1 MKTNELL
8 RYNGSIIRVLALRD
22 NKALIIDCLKR
33 HMPSWVSAAPLEEC
47 ERTDISELC
56 SAAGIRLRSL
66 DSLLPADRKT
76 CREKYSIIAPV
87 LPFVGDEQRRIEMIY
102 EAADRFNIS
111 KQTVRKYL
119 CLYLSFQD
127 EAVFAP
133 PEMKER
139 QLTKD
144 EKNMRW
150 ALNKYY
156 YTRHRNTLTVAYT
169 YMLQEKYT
177 VDGVLM
183 EDHPSISQ
191 FRYFYRKTRKLQ
203 TELITREGKSAYQ
216 RNHRP
221 LLGDGILDF
230 APNVGVGMFDS
241 TIADIYIVDSAG
253 KLLGRPVI
261 TICVDACS
269 SLCMGYLVSMDSG
282 VDSLRRLL
290 QNVICDKAE
299 YCRAKG
305 ITITEDM
312 WPASA
317 LPGVFVTDNGREY
330 VSAVFDQLADL
341 GVSLVNLPPF
351 RPELKGVCEKCFDL
365 IQTSYKPFLR
375 GKGVIEPDFQK
386 RGARDYR
393 LDACLTLEE
402 FDRVILRCIIY
413 YNTQRVLEN
422 YPFSAEMLNAGVAP
436 FASEIFRFGQSLPG
450 ANLISVIQEELRL
463 TLLPRTTGKFS
474 RKGLVVNKLRY
485 RADGYTEEYLSGG
498 ECTVAYD
505 PADVSTVWLLREGAY
520 TPFDIIEKAYAG
532 KTEDEVSEIKTAKK
546 ALSQRYE
553 KAKLEAQL
561 QLATEIQ
568 TIAQLGYERKH
579 RMGGGHER

>member
-8 RYNGSIIRVLALRD
+8 RYNGSIVRVLKQKDSQALV
-22 NKALIIDCLKR
+22 IDCVQR
-33 HMPSWVSAAPLEEC
+33 HMPEWVDAAPLEVC

-56 SAAGIRLRSL
+56 SAAGVRLRSL
-66 DSLLPADRKT
+66 DSLSPADRKT
-76 CREKYSIIAPV
+76 CRERYSIIAPV
-87 LPFVGDEQRRIEMIY
+87 LPFIGDERRRIEMIY
-102 EAADRFNIS
+102 EAAERFGIS

-119 CLYLSFQD
+119 CLYLAFQD
-127 EAVFAP
+127 EAIFAP
-133 PEMKER
+133 PENVEKP
-139 QLTKD
+139 LTKH

-156 YTRHRNTLTVAYT
+156 YTRHRNPLTVAYT

-177 VDGVLM
+177 VDGELIAP
-183 EDHPSISQ
+183 HPSISQ
-191 FRYFYRKTRKLQ
+191 FRYFYRKTKKLQ

-241 TIADIYIVDSAG
+241 TIADIYLVDSAG

-269 SLCMGYLVSMDSG
+269 SLCMGYLVSIDSG

-290 QNVICDKAE
+290 QNVICDKVA
-299 YCRAKG
+299 YCRTKG

-365 IQTSYKPFLR
+365 LQSSYKPYLR

-386 RGARDYR
+386 RGAHDYR

-402 FDRVILRCIIY
+402 FDRVILRCILY

-422 YPFSAEMLNAGVAP
+422 YPFSTDMLNVGVEP
-436 FASEIFRFGQSLPG
+436 FASEIFRYGQALPG
-450 ANLISVIQEELRL
+450 ANLIKVTPEELRL
-463 TLLPRTTGKFS
+463 TLLPRTVGKFS
-474 RKGLVVNKLRY
+474 RKGLIVNKLRY
-485 RADGYTEEYLSGG
+485 RADGFTEEYLSGG
-498 ECTVAYD
+498 ECTIAYD
-505 PADVSTVWLLREGAY
+505 PDDVSTVWLLRDGLY
-520 TPFDIIEKAYAG
+520 TKFDIIEKAFAG
-532 KTEDEVSEIKTAKK
+532 KTEAEVSAIKTGRK
-546 ALSQRYE
+546 AVSQRYE
-553 KAKLEAQL
+553 RDKLTAQL
-561 QLATEIQ
+561 QLAAEIQ
-568 TIAQLGYERKH
+568 TIAQIGYERKH
-579 RMGGGHER
+579 RMEGWT

>member
-1 MKTNELL
+1 MKINELL
-8 RYNGSIIRVLALRD
+8 RFDGSIVRVLDLRD
-22 NKALIIDCLKR
+22 TQALVIDCLKR
-33 HMPSWVSAAPLEEC
+33 HMPEWVDAAPLEEC
-47 ERTDISELC
+47 ERTDINELC
-56 SAAGIRLRSL
+56 NTADVRLRSL
-66 DSLLPADRKT
+66 NSLSPTERKS
-76 CREKYSIIAPV
+76 CREKYSVIAPV
-87 LPFVGDEQRRIEMIY
+87 LSFIGDEKRRIEMIY
-102 EAADRFNIS
+102 EAAERFSVS

-127 EAVFAP
+127 EAIFIP
-133 PEMKER
+133 PEKIEKP
-139 QLTKD
+139 LTKH

-169 YMLQEKYT
+169 HMLQEKYT
-177 VDGVLM
+177 VDGVLI
-183 EDHPSISQ
+183 EPHPSISQ
-191 FRYFYRKTRKLQ
+191 FRYFYRKTKKLQ

-241 TIADIYIVDSAG
+241 TIADIYLVDSAG

-290 QNVICDKAE
+290 QNVICDKVA
-299 YCRAKG
+299 YCRTKG

-312 WPASA
+312 WPASS

-365 IQTSYKPFLR
+365 IQSAYKPYLK

-402 FDRVILRCIIY
+402 FERVILRCIIY
-413 YNTQRVLEN
+413 YNTQRVLDN
-422 YPFSAEMLNAGVAP
+422 YPFSADMLNAGVAP
-436 FASEIFRFGQSLPG
+436 FASEIFRYGHSLPG
-450 ANLISVIQEELRL
+450 VNLIEVTPEELRL
-463 TLLPRTTGKFS
+463 TLLPRTLGKFC
-474 RKGLVVNKLRY
+474 RKGLIVNKLRY
-485 RADGYTEEYLSGG
+485 RADGFTEEYLNGG
-498 ECTVAYD
+498 DCTVAYD
-505 PADVSTVWLLREGAY
+505 PEDVSVVWLLRDGAY
-520 TPFDIIEKAYAG
+520 TAFSIIEKAFAG
-532 KTEDEVSEIKTAKK
+532 KTEAEVAEIKTGRK
-546 ALSQRYE
+546 AVSQRYE
-553 KAKLEAQL
+553 KDKLTAQL
-561 QLATEIQ
+561 QLAAEIQ
-568 TIAQLGYERKH
+568 TIAQIGYERKH
-579 RMGGGHER
+579 RMEGWT

>member
-1 MKTNELL
+1 MKTNDLL
-8 RYNGSIIRVLALRD
+8 RYNGSIIRILDLRED
-22 NKALIIDCLKR
+22 QALIIDCVKR
-33 HMPSWVSAAPLEEC
+33 HMPSWVPAAPLAEC

-56 SAAGIRLRSL
+56 SAAGVRLRSL
-66 DSLLPADRKT
+66 DSLSPTDRKT
-76 CREKYSIIAPV
+76 CRERYSHIAPV
-87 LPFVGDEQRRIEMIY
+87 LPFIGDERRRTEMIY
-102 EAADRFNIS
+102 ESAERFSIS

-119 CLYLSFQD
+119 CLYLAYQD
-127 EAVFAP
+127 EAIFAP
-133 PEMKER
+133 QENVEKP
-139 QLTKD
+139 LTKD
-144 EKNMRW
+144 EKNIRW

-156 YTRHRNTLTVAYT
+156 YTRHRNPLTVAYQ

-177 VDGVLM
+177 VDGVLV

-191 FRYFYRKTRKLQ
+191 FRYFYRKTKKLQ

-221 LLGDGILDF
+221 LLGDGVLDF

-241 TIADIYIVDSAG
+241 TIADIYLVDPAG

-290 QNVICDKAE
+290 QNVISDKVA
-299 YCRAKG
+299 YCHAKG

-312 WPASA
+312 WPASS

-330 VSAVFDQLADL
+330 VSAIFDQLADL

-365 IQTSYKPFLR
+365 LQSSYKPYLR

-402 FDRVILRCIIY
+402 FDRVILRCLLY
-413 YNTQRVLEN
+413 YNSQRVLEN
-422 YPFSAEMLNAGVAP
+422 YPFSAEMLSAGIEP
-436 FASEIFRFGQSLPG
+436 FASCIFRYGQSLPG
-450 ANLISVIQEELRL
+450 ANLINVTQEELRL
-463 TLLPRTTGKFS
+463 TLLPRTVGKFS
-474 RKGLVVNKLRY
+474 RKGLIVNKLRY
-485 RADGYTEEYLSGG
+485 RADGYTEEYLNGG

-505 PADVSTVWLLREGAY
+505 PEDVSTVWLLRDGAY
-520 TPFDIIEKAYAG
+520 EPFDLIEKAYSG
-532 KTEDEVSEIKTAKK
+532 KTEAEVAEIKTAKRDHSRQFQK
-546 ALSQRYE
+546 E
-553 KAKLEAQL
+553 KLAAQL
-561 QLATEIQ
+561 QLASEIQ
-568 TIAQLGYERKH
+568 TIAQIGYERKH
-579 RMGGGHER
+579 RMEGWT

>member
-8 RYNGSIIRVLALRD
+8 RYNGSVVRVLELREGQALV
-22 NKALIIDCLKR
+22 IDCVKR
-33 HMPSWVSAAPLEEC
+33 HMPERVDAALLEEC
-47 ERTDISELC
+47 KQTDMTELC
-56 SAAGIRLRSL
+56 NAAGIRLRSL

-102 EAADRFNIS
+102 EAAERFNIS

-133 PEMKER
+133 PENHEKP
-139 QLTKD
+139 LTKH
-144 EKNMRW
+144 EKNIRW

-156 YTRHRNTLTVAYT
+156 YTRHRNPLTVAYK

-177 VDGVLM
+177 VDGVLI
-183 EDHPSISQ
+183 EPHPSISQ
-191 FRYFYRKTRKLQ
+191 FRYFYRKTKKLQ

-269 SLCMGYLVSMDSG
+269 SLCMGYLVSMDGG

-290 QNVICDKAE
+290 QNVICDKVS
-299 YCRAKG
+299 YCRSKG

-365 IQTSYKPFLR
+365 IQSTYKPYLK

-386 RGARDYR
+386 REARDYR

-402 FDRVILRCIIY
+402 FDRVILRCILY

-422 YPFSAEMLNAGVAP
+422 YPFSAEMLNTGVAP
-436 FASEIFRFGQSLPG
+436 FASEIFRYGQSLPG
-450 ANLISVIQEELRL
+450 VNLIKVTPEELRL
-463 TLLPRTTGKFS
+463 TLLPRTIGKFS

-485 RADGYTEEYLSGG
+485 RADRYTEEYLSGG

-505 PADVSTVWLLREGAY
+505 PDDVSTVWLLQDGSY
-520 TPFDIIEKAYAG
+520 KPFTIIEKAFAG
-532 KTEDEVSEIKTAKK
+532 KTEAEVAEIKTAKK
-546 ALSQRYE
+546 NLSQKYE
-553 KAKLEAQL
+553 RTKLEAQL
-561 QLATEIQ
+561 QLASEIQ
-568 TIAQLGYERKH
+568 TIAQIGYERKH
-579 RMGGGHER
+579 RMEGYV

>member
-1 MKTNELL
+1 MKINELL
-8 RYNGSIIRVLALRD
+8 RYNGSIVRVLDLRD
-22 NKALIIDCLKR
+22 DQALVIDCIKR
-33 HMPSWVSAAPLEEC
+33 HMPEWVSVAPLEDC
-47 ERTDISELC
+47 ERTDINELC
-56 SAAGIRLRSL
+56 STAGIRLRSL

-76 CREKYSIIAPV
+76 CRERYSIIAPV
-87 LPFVGDEQRRIEMIY
+87 LPFIGDERRRIEMIY
-102 EAADRFNIS
+102 EAAERFGVS

-119 CLYLSFQD
+119 CLYLAYQD

-133 PEMKER
+133 SEMKER

-144 EKNMRW
+144 EKNIRW

-156 YTRHRNTLTVAYT
+156 YTRHRNPLTVAYT

-177 VDGVLM
+177 VDGVLI
-183 EDHPSISQ
+183 EPHPSISQ
-191 FRYFYRKTRKLQ
+191 FRYFYRKTRKMQ

-221 LLGDGILDF
+221 LLGEGVLDF

-241 TIADIYIVDSAG
+241 TIADIYLVDSAG

-290 QNVICDKAE
+290 QNVISDKIA
-299 YCRAKG
+299 YCRSKG
-305 ITITEDM
+305 ITISEDV

-365 IQTSYKPFLR
+365 LQSSYKPYLR

-402 FDRVILRCIIY
+402 FDRVIIRCILY

-422 YPFSAEMLNAGVAP
+422 YPFSSEMLNAGVEP
-436 FASEIFRFGQSLPG
+436 FASSIFRFGQSLPG
-450 ANLISVIQEELRL
+450 VNLIEVTPEELRL
-463 TLLPRTTGKFS
+463 TLLPRTVGKFT
-474 RKGLVVNKLRY
+474 RKGLILNKLRY
-485 RADGYTEEYLSGG
+485 RAEGFTEDYLSGG
-498 ECTVAYD
+498 ECTIAYD
-505 PADVSTVWLLREGAY
+505 PDNVSTVWLLRDGAY
-520 TPFDIIEKAYAG
+520 TAFSIIEKAFAG
-532 KTEDEVSEIKTAKK
+532 KTEAEVAEIRTGRK
-546 ALSQRYE
+546 ALSQKYE
-553 KAKLEAQL
+553 RDKLTAQL
-561 QLATEIQ
+561 QLVSEIQ
-568 TIAQLGYERKH
+568 TIAQIGYERKH
-579 RMGGGHER
+579 RMEGYV